1 MFKKSDFCVLFLLSI
16 TLILSLIHH
25 YLAHADLKKLAS
37 KTPAEE
43 STKLISILFYFITLK

>member
-16 TLILSLIHH
+16 ILILSLIHR

-37 KTPAEE
+37 KSPAEE
-43 STKLISILFYFITLK
+43 PTKLISILFYYFILM